1 LTDAY
6 LCGHG
11 WRDDVFRVDPN
22 ICPECAAK
30 AVGGASGAP
39 VVVDAADIM
48 CALLHMGL
56 PCGDYTH
63 DGKHGQK
70 RFLLDEFDRLTE
82 YVED

>member
-1 LTDAY
+1 
-6 LCGHG
+6 
-11 WRDDVFRVDPN
+11 
-22 ICPECAAK
+22 
-30 AVGGASGAP
+30 

-82 YVED
+82 YAEN